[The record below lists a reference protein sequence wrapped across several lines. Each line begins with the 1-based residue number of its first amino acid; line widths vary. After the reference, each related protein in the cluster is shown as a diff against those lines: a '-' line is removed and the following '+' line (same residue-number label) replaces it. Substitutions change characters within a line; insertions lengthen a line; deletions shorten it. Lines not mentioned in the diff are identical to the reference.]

1 MVVSALAIKIRTT
14 GGPDVMRLEPVGVGP
29 PGPGEVLLRQ
39 TAIGV
44 NFIDIYHR
52 SGLYPTGELPS
63 GLGREAVGVVEAV
76 GPKVTQFEPGDRV
89 GYAGG
94 PIGSYSTWRVMD
106 AELLVP
112 LPDELSGEVAASAL
126 LKGMTAEFLIH
137 RAFPVES
144 GMTVLFHAAAGG
156 VGHIACQWLRHI
168 GARVIGT
175 VSSESKAS
183 FARAHGCH
191 EVIQYGR
198 EEDLVSQVHTL
209 TRGRGVSVVFDGV
222 GRDTLHASLA
232 SLKRRGTLVL
242 FGNASGRPQ
251 ALDVLELSRHGSLY
265 LTRPTLS
272 DYTTTSAELRASATA
287 LFDALT
293 SGKIEVE
300 VGCRWALADAK
311 KAHRALEA
319 RETVGSTVLK
329 P

>member
-1 MVVSALAIKIRTT
+1 MC
-14 GGPDVMRLEPVGVGP
+14 LEPVRVGP

-63 GLGREAVGVVEAV
+63 GLGREAVGVVEAI
-76 GPKVTQFEPGDRV
+76 GPQVTQFETGDRV

-94 PIGSYSTWRVMD
+94 PIGSYSTWRVMN
-106 AELLVP
+106 AELLVL
-112 LPDELSGEVAASAL
+112 LPEELSGEVVAAAL
-126 LKGMTAEFLIH
+126 LRGMTAEFLIH
-137 RAFPVES
+137 RAFPVEP

-183 FARAHGCH
+183 FARAHGCD
-191 EVIQYGR
+191 EVILYGHG
-198 EEDLVSQVHTL
+198 EDDLISRVHAL
-209 TRGRGVSVVFDGV
+209 TGGHGVSAVFDGV
-222 GRDTLHASLA
+222 GRNTLHASLA
-232 SLKRRGTLVL
+232 CLMRRGTLVL
-242 FGNASGRPQ
+242 FGNASGKPQ
-251 ALDVLELSRHGSLY
+251 ALDLLELTRHGSLY

-272 DYTTTSAELRASATA
+272 DYTATTAELGASAAA
-287 LFDALT
+287 LFDALV
-293 SGKIEVE
+293 SGKVEVE
-300 VGCRWALADAK
+300 VGNRWGLADVK
-311 KAHRALEA
+311 NAHRALEA
-319 RETVGSTVLK
+319 RETVGSTILK